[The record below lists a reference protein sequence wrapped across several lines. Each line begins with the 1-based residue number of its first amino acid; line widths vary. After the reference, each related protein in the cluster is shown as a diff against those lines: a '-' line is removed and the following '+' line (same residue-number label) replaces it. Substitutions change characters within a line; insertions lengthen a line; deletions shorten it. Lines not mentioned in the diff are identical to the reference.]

1 VLAVAWGTD
10 YQTVRCGLRVEFW
23 PCGFEQVNGI
33 GETDADSPGV
43 AVVMP
48 DLLSQVRPRNGA
60 RRFRGE
66 APSVK
71 KQNYVLHLRL
81 LL

>member
-1 VLAVAWGTD
+1 
-10 YQTVRCGLRVEFW
+10 
-23 PCGFEQVNGI
+23 
-33 GETDADSPGV
+33 
-43 AVVMP
+43 
-48 DLLSQVRPRNGA
+48 LLSQVRPRNGA